1 MKHFSRFFALAILI
15 ALSMSFNRNV
25 ADASAKNIDA
35 FSSVDNA
42 SMKIIPDNHGGYF
55 VEALEDSP
63 LSPVTSTCSAATIK
77 TKTKTLYYYN
87 SNNILCWSYSL
98 TASFKVKKGVSATY
112 YSSSAQAKISN
123 ASWSVASEKHSGSG
137 NTATGT
143 ITMKTSATA
152 LTRTATI
159 KCDKNGN
166 FS

>member
-1 MKHFSRFFALAILI
+1 MKHFSRFSALVMLI

-25 ADASAKNIDA
+25 ADASVKNIDA

-55 VEALEDSP
+55 VEVLEDSP
-63 LSPVTSTCSAATIK
+63 LSPVISTYSTATIK
-77 TKTKTLYYYN
+77 TKTKTVSHYN
-87 SNNILCWSYSL
+87 SNNALCWSYSL
-98 TASFKVKKGVSATY
+98 TASFKVNKGVSATY
-112 YSSSAQAKISN
+112 YSSSAQAKIYKT
-123 ASWSVASEKHSGSG
+123 SWSVASEKHSGSG

-143 ITMKTSATA
+143 ITMKTSAAT
-152 LTRTATI
+152 LTRTITI